1 MPKPLDQQRPQPE
14 PSDAEPEPDP
24 APETLP
30 DAEGEADADADAD
43 ADGDGDADGDADAD
57 GDGDGDSD
65 PDPDGGSDPDPDPDS
80 HSDPGAGRGPR
91 TRPGREQGTASDA
104 DSERWTETPYR
115 DAELTADRE
124 PEPEAA
130 HAGRRLDCLRSG
142 SGCGDTLAVRSGPG
156 RRAVLAAG
164 AGAAALAAVTMSGTA
179 CAVAAAATGRAG
191 GGVPGKGTP
200 GRETAS
206 PGEAAPRG
214 TVDRLRA
221 LERAHGT
228 TLGVFGRNLATGRT
242 VRYRAGELFPLSGL
256 FTPLAAA
263 ALLRDSA
270 RAAIPESART
280 TDRADARA
288 ADRATGHPANR
299 TDDRATD
306 RAATPESA
314 PATDRTDHRATD
326 RAEARRTTDRPAD
339 ATRPADARALAEVVR
354 YSRADLLPDSPVT
367 GAAEHLGQGLSLA
380 ALCEAA
386 VRHGDRTAG
395 NLLLRHLGGPG
406 ALTRFAR
413 SVGDRV
419 TRLDRWEPELNSAEP
434 DRRTDT
440 TTPYAI
446 ARTYAHLTV
455 GDALGTADSC
465 LLTGWMRQHTAGAAR
480 FRAGLPAGW
489 LLADTTGGGS
499 YGTGH
504 DVGIAWT
511 PEGTPLLLACLTRGS
526 EPGEEPDEALLAA
539 TAALLAEVLV

>member
-1 MPKPLDQQRPQPE
+1 M
-14 PSDAEPEPDP
+14 
-24 APETLP
+24 
-30 DAEGEADADADAD
+30 
-43 ADGDGDADGDADAD
+43 
-57 GDGDGDSD
+57 
-65 PDPDGGSDPDPDPDS
+65 
-80 HSDPGAGRGPR
+80 
-91 TRPGREQGTASDA
+91 
-104 DSERWTETPYR
+104 
-115 DAELTADRE
+115 
-124 PEPEAA
+124 
-130 HAGRRLDCLRSG
+130 
-142 SGCGDTLAVRSGPG
+142 RSGPG
-156 RRAVLAAG
+156 RRSVLAAG

-179 CAVAAAATGRAG
+179 CAVAAAATGRVG

-214 TVDRLRA
+214 TVDRLRV

-256 FTPLAAA
+256 FAPLAAA
-263 ALLRDSA
+263 ALLRDGD
-270 RAAIPESART
+270 RATISESART
-280 TDRADARA
+280 TGGAEARA
-288 ADRATGHPANR
+288 TDRATGHQDN
-299 TDDRATD
+299 
-306 RAATPESA
+306 RAA
-314 PATDRTDHRATD
+314 
-326 RAEARRTTDRPAD
+326 DRPAD
-339 ATRPADARALAEVVR
+339 AARPADARALAELVR
-354 YSRADLLPDSPVT
+354 YSRADLLPGSPVT
-367 GAAEHLGQGLSLA
+367 GAAEHLGRGLSLA

-395 NLLLRHLGGPG
+395 NLLLRRLGGPG

-465 LLTGWMRQHTAGAAR
+465 LLTGWMRQHTAGPAR

-489 LLADTTGGGS
+489 LLADTTGGGP

-504 DVGIAWT
+504 DVGIVWT
-511 PEGTPLLLACLTRGS
+511 PEGTPLLLACLTRGA
-526 EPGEEPDEALLAA
+526 EPGEEPDDALLAE